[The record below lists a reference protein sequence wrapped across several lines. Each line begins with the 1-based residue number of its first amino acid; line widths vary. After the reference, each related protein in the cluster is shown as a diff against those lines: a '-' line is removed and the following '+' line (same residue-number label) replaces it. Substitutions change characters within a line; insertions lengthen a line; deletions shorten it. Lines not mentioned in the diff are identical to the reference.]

1 MCNVQ
6 CAMYNVQCTPN
17 GTEPTEIV
25 HTIKRPYISPS
36 REEYTVVFYE
46 GGNPCTMCNVQ
57 LLQRQGS
64 QQPFMLNNLTNCRQC
79 LYADGRDKRCNF
91 RQYTA

>member
-6 CAMYNVQCTPN
+6 CAMYNVQ
-17 GTEPTEIV
+17 
-25 HTIKRPYISPS
+25 
-36 REEYTVVFYE
+36 
-46 GGNPCTMCNVQ
+46 CTMCNVQ